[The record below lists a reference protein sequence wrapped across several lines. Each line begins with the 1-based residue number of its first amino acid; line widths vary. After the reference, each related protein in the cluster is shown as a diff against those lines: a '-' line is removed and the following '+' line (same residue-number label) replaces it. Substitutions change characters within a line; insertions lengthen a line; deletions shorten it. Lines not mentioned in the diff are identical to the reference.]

1 MHEAK
6 KNPAYKLDISDI
18 ISSPYVKTE
27 ADLEPNYIDIAGKL
41 RVIRVRILAKV
52 TFKYISDD
60 GNYASITLGD
70 GKNSIRVKAWQDI
83 KCLKETEKE
92 DLIDIIANVR
102 EWNGEVYLVP
112 EVLRKIDDPD
122 FETLRRLEIQK
133 FRKDMDLP
141 EKKDIEKEIGSENK
155 TVPGTSA
162 IVDVD
167 TKDTK
172 DIDDKEK
179 EDKAETLK
187 EESPAK
193 EEKKPEKEEKSLRVL
208 VLETIDKLDEGDGA
222 DFDDVIGSV
231 KGPEKEV
238 EAIINDFLSEGTCY
252 EPRAGKIKVL

>member
-18 ISSPYVKTE
+18 ISSPYIKTE

-52 TFKYISDD
+52 TFKYLSED

-83 KCLKETEKE
+83 RCLKETEK
-92 DLIDIIANVR
+92 DNLIDIIANVR

-141 EKKDIEKEIGSENK
+141 EKEDIEKEIGSENK
-155 TVPGTSA
+155 TVPDVPK
-162 IVDVD
+162 IVD

-172 DIDDKEK
+172 DIDDKKK

-187 EESPAK
+187 EEAPVK

>member
-155 TVPGTSA
+155 TVP
-162 IVDVD
+162 
-167 TKDTK
+167 
-172 DIDDKEK
+172 
-179 EDKAETLK
+179 
-187 EESPAK
+187 
-193 EEKKPEKEEKSLRVL
+193 
-208 VLETIDKLDEGDGA
+208 
-222 DFDDVIGSV
+222 
-231 KGPEKEV
+231 
-238 EAIINDFLSEGTCY
+238 
-252 EPRAGKIKVL
+252 

>member
-6 KNPAYKLDISDI
+6 KSPAYKLDISDI
-18 ISSPYVKTE
+18 TGNPYIKTE
-27 ADLEPNYIDIAGKL
+27 ADLEPNFVDIAGKL
-41 RVIRVRILAKV
+41 KVIRVRLLAKV
-52 TFKYISDD
+52 TFKYLSDD

-83 KCLKETEKE
+83 KCLKETEK
-92 DLIDIIANVR
+92 DNLIDIIANVR

-122 FETLRRLEIQK
+122 LETLRHLEIQK
-133 FRKDMDLP
+133 FKKDMNLP
-141 EKKDIEKEIGSENK
+141 EKKDIEKEIGSDNK
-155 TVPGTSA
+155 PAPDAPA
-162 IVDVD
+162 IVDTD
-167 TKDTK
+167 TKNIGDE
-172 DIDDKEK
+172 EK

-187 EESPAK
+187 EESPVK

-208 VLETIDKLDEGDGA
+208 VLEVIDKLDEGDGA
-222 DFDDVIGSV
+222 DFEDVIGSV

>member
-1 MHEAK
+1 
-6 KNPAYKLDISDI
+6 
-18 ISSPYVKTE
+18 
-27 ADLEPNYIDIAGKL
+27 
-41 RVIRVRILAKV
+41 
-52 TFKYISDD
+52 
-60 GNYASITLGD
+60 
-70 GKNSIRVKAWQDI
+70 
-83 KCLKETEKE
+83 
-92 DLIDIIANVR
+92 LIDIIANVR

-122 FETLRRLEIQK
+122 LEILRRLEIQK
-133 FRKDMDLP
+133 FRKDMELP
-141 EKKDIEKEIGSENK
+141 EKEDIEKEIGSENK
-155 TVPGTSA
+155 TVPDVPDV
-162 IVDVD
+162 VDVD

-193 EEKKPEKEEKSLRVL
+193 EEKKPEKSLRVL
-208 VLETIDKLDEGDGA
+208 VLEVIDKLDEGDGA
-222 DFDDVIGSV
+222 DFEDVIGSV

>member
-6 KNPAYKLDISDI
+6 RHPAYKLDISDI
-18 ISSPYVKTE
+18 TCNPYIKTE

-41 RVIRVRILAKV
+41 KVIRVRLLAKV
-52 TFKYISDD
+52 TFKYLSDD

-83 KCLKETEKE
+83 RCLKETEKE
-92 DLIDIIANVR
+92 NLIDIIANVR

-112 EVLRKIDDPD
+112 EVLRKIDDPNL
-122 FETLRRLEIQK
+122 ETLRRLEIQK
-133 FRKDMDLP
+133 FRKDMGFP
-141 EKKDIEKEIGSENK
+141 EKEDIEKEIGSENK
-155 TVPGTSA
+155 TVPDVPA
-162 IVDVD
+162 IVD
-167 TKDTK
+167 TDTK

-187 EESPAK
+187 EEAPAK

-208 VLETIDKLDEGDGA
+208 VLEIIDKLDEGDGA
-222 DFDDVIGSV
+222 DFEDVLGSV